1 MNTSSTL
8 KSSIVKKVFMSLT
21 GFFLL
26 VFLLVHLGIN
36 LLLLVG
42 DGELFNEASHFMGT
56 NPVIYVFQYVLA
68 AGFILHIIYAIILSH
83 GNYIARPVKYQKN
96 NPAAN
101 SSWSS
106 RNMIVTG
113 VLTLFFLVLHLKDLF
128 YVMKF
133 GDMEDITHYELVV
146 SVFEVWY
153 YVAVYVV
160 AFVLLGVHLKHGFQS
175 AFLSIGFNHPTYTP
189 ILKMLGTAYSVLVPA
204 AFAVIPIYFFI
215 MKLLADKL

>member
-1 MNTSSTL
+1 
-8 KSSIVKKVFMSLT
+8 MSLT

-56 NPVIYVFQYVLA
+56 NPLIYVFQYILA
-68 AGFILHIIYAIILSH
+68 AGFILHIVYAIIL
-83 GNYIARPVKYQKN
+83 NRENTQARPIKYQKN
-96 NPAAN
+96 NPTTN
-101 SSWSS
+101 STWSS

-113 VLTLFFLVLHLKDLF
+113 VLVLFFLVLHLKDLF

-133 GDMEDITHYELVV
+133 GDMDDITDYELVV

-153 YVAVYVV
+153 YVAIYVV
-160 AFVLLGVHLKHGFQS
+160 AFVLLGVHLRHGFQS

-189 ILKMLGTAYSVLVPA
+189 ILKKLGMAYSVLVPA
-204 AFAVIPIYFFI
+204 AFAIIPIYLFI
-215 MKLLADKL
+215 MNLFAE